1 MTAALADWQPSSPRP
16 RRHLV
21 PVPTG
26 GAVVVREPA
35 VRITRR
41 GRLALTVLVT
51 AVVALALFVGLAGAG
66 EAAGGGRMVTVAPGQ
81 TLNYTVTVTVANS
94 ATTAPLVLAD
104 MRVDPLDDLGAR
116 EQLAVGGQR
125 GTEVDGV
132 HEVQR
137 RPIKKLPALCGR
149 TIINMFFE
157 DSTRTRTSFEKV
169 SAATSTL
176 SPRSK

>member
-26 GAVVVREPA
+26 GAVVLREPA

-66 EAAGGGRMVTVAPGQ
+66 EAAGGGRMVTVTPGQ
-81 TLNYTVTVTVANS
+81 TLSEIAAVEMPGRPVAE
-94 ATTAPLVLAD
+94 AVVALRLAN
-104 MRVDPLDDLGAR
+104 DLPG
-116 EQLAVGGQR
+116 
-125 GTEVDGV
+125 DGV
-132 HEVQR
+132 
-137 RPIKKLPALCGR
+137 
-149 TIINMFFE
+149 
-157 DSTRTRTSFEKV
+157 
-169 SAATSTL
+169 AAGQEL
-176 SPRSK
+176 VIPE